1 MIKTI
6 ERKKIRKLKHKSIRK
21 KIFGTGEKPRLSV
34 YRSLKNI
41 YVQLVDD
48 EKEKTL
54 LSCSTLEKDV
64 REKIGYGGNVKAAKT
79 IGEEIAKRALNAG
92 ITEIVFD
99 RGGLKFHGRI
109 KELAESAR
117 KAGLKF

>member
-1 MIKTI
+1 MIKI
-6 ERKKIRKLKHKSIRK
+6 KERKKIKGLKHKSIRK
-21 KIFGTGEKPRLSV
+21 KIFGTSEKPRMSV

-41 YVQLVDD
+41 YVQLIDD

-54 LSCSTLEKDV
+54 LSCSTLEKNI
-64 REKIGYGGNVKAAKT
+64 REKLNYGGNVKAAKV
-79 IGEEIAKRALNAG
+79 IGEEVAKRALSAG
-92 ITEIVFD
+92 ISKVVFD

-117 KAGLKF
+117 TAGLKF